1 MGYVRCFMNKRLC
14 VFCGINAPK
23 RYMEFGEGFG
33 KRMAEASLD
42 LVYGGASIG
51 LMGTIADS
59 VLKNK
64 GKVYGVIPK
73 KLMEMEVAHD
83 KLTELFIVE
92 SLHDR
97 KAKMYDLSDIFVTLP
112 GGFGTLDE
120 FCEILT
126 WAKLRYHQKPI
137 FLLNYQNFF
146 DALMTHFRYVGQEG
160 FLNDVDFSLIRE
172 VTSVEQLFL
181 KMSDLMHFP
190 FKKAE

>member
-1 MGYVRCFMNKRLC
+1 MVKKLC

-23 RYMEFGEGFG
+23 QYIKFGENFG
-33 KRMAEASLD
+33 QRMVDASLD

-51 LMGTIADS
+51 LMGIIADS

-73 KLMEMEVAHD
+73 KLVKMEVAHE
-83 KLTELFIVE
+83 KLTKLFIVE

-97 KAKMYDLSDIFVTLP
+97 KAKMYDLSDVFVALP
-112 GGFGTLDE
+112 GGLGTLDE
-120 FCEILT
+120 LCEVLT

-146 DALMTHFRYVGQEG
+146 DSLMTHFRYINKEG
-160 FLNDVDFSLIRE
+160 FLNDIDFSLIRE
-172 VTSVEQLFL
+172 VASVEQLFFEIANL
-181 KMSDLMHFP
+181 NHLSL
-190 FKKAE
+190 KKAE